1 MTKKKLILFGIF
13 LKQVPRIQVGVS
25 EVLGPKNLDGNLN
38 KVAWKGLRWKIKG
51 KRKFLNTMKTTK
63 YVLKDMA

>member
-1 MTKKKLILFGIF
+1 MLIFLVGEKDKVWQKKLILFGIF

-38 KVAWKGLRWKIKG
+38 KVAWKGLR
-51 KRKFLNTMKTTK
+51 
-63 YVLKDMA
+63 